1 MTVLPCRPPLL
12 GLPVLFSSTLFLL
25 LALPLVMLVY
35 HLLPHLLRNT
45 WLLLISLVFYAWGEP
60 RLLWVMLA
68 SMAGNYLLGLWMGR
82 VYATPRAKA
91 VLAVAVTAN
100 LASLAWFKYAG
111 WMAVSGNHLL
121 QPLGLQLPVPQVV
134 LPLGISFYTFH
145 ALSYVVDVYRGD
157 AKVQRDP
164 TKIALYLALYPQLIA
179 GPILR
184 YHDMADQLGRRQVR
198 LDDLAYGLQRFVLGL
213 AKKVLIANTL
223 ARPAD
228 ALFALPHQELSAPL
242 AWLAVVAYT
251 GQIYFDFSGYSDMAV
266 GLARMHGFVFT
277 ENFRW
282 PYAAQDVR
290 GFWRRWHISLSN
302 WFRDYLYI
310 PLGGNRASEGR
321 TRINLLI
328 VFLLCGLWH
337 GAAWT
342 FVAWGLW
349 HGAFLALERTAWGT
363 WLPRLPRP
371 LRHTYALLV
380 AMLGWVLF
388 RAETFEQATG
398 MVVAMAGMAPGDT
411 TRWSLALYLGR
422 DVQLGLVVG
431 AVASQPVLP
440 WLGGHWQRWRSRGL
454 GPAGQLADGLLQ
466 AGTIAALLLLLVA
479 SAVMLAAATHNPFIY
494 FRF

>member
-1 MTVLPCRPPLL
+1 M
-12 GLPVLFSSTLFLL
+12 LFSSTLFLL
-25 LALPLVMLVY
+25 LALPIVLLGY

-45 WLLLISLVFYAWGEP
+45 WLLAVSLVFYAWGEP

-68 SMAGNYLLGLWMGR
+68 SMVGNYLFGLWMGK
-82 VYATPRAKA
+82 VVGTRAAKP
-91 VLAVAVTAN
+91 VLAAAIAAN

-111 WMAVSGNHLL
+111 WLVISANSLL
-121 QPLGLQLPVPQVV
+121 SPVGHALPVPQVV

-157 AKVQRDP
+157 ARVQRNP
-164 TKIALYLALYPQLIA
+164 MRIALYLTLYPQLIA

-184 YHDMADQLGRRQVR
+184 YHDMEDQLGRRSVA

-213 AKKVLIANTL
+213 AKKVIIANTL

-228 ALFALPHQELSAPL
+228 ALFALPHGELSAPL

-282 PYAAQDVR
+282 PYAATDIR

-310 PLGGNRASEGR
+310 PLGGNRASELR
-321 TRINLLI
+321 TRLNLLI

-337 GAAWT
+337 GASWT
-342 FVAWGLW
+342 FVVWGLW
-349 HGAFLALERTAWGT
+349 HGAFLALERTAWGRL
-363 WLPRLPRP
+363 LPRLPRAV
-371 LRHTYALLV
+371 RHVYTMGV
-380 AMLGWVLF
+380 VMLGWVLF
-388 RAETFEQATG
+388 RADSFEQALG
-398 MVVAMAGMAPGDT
+398 VVRAMAGLAPGDT
-411 TRWSLALYLGR
+411 TRWPLALYLGR
-422 DVQLGLVVG
+422 DVAGGLVIG
-431 AVASQPVLP
+431 AVAAMPVLP
-440 WLGGHWQRWRSRGL
+440 WLGEKWQAWRSRRAETAGSGL
-454 GPAGQLADGLLQ
+454 LVHAADGALQLLTVV
-466 AGTIAALLLLLVA
+466 GLLALLVA
-479 SAVMLAAATHNPFIY
+479 STVLLAAATHNPFIY